1 MPIKKDAPKI
11 GIHVSLQ
18 ALFQIAAAVLISYL
32 LTQILGMDSRVKVL
46 EMQMS
51 KQEQT
56 TKSLWEKKVNK

>member
-18 ALFQIAAAVLISYL
+18 VLFQIAAAVLISYL